1 MIPKESID
9 KTAEQGAIESRNIV
23 FLSGSNFSVETA
35 IAFTYRVSKYFMG
48 ADAKLIKHNDKEDN
62 TISFI
67 IRHDGG
73 DKFSYFCARC
83 FYYFFNFFPLKQ
95 AIINH
100 NPSSV
105 YIDAD
110 LVEDEVES
118 MKRYLESIQDDDLR
132 KIKANNNN
140 NNTIS

>member
-48 ADAKLIKHNDKEDN
+48 ADAKLIKHK
-62 TISFI
+62 
-67 IRHDGG
+67 

-83 FYYFFNFFPLKQ
+83 FYYFFNFFPLKH

-118 MKRYLESIQDDDLR
+118 MKRYLEPIQDDDLR

-140 NNTIS
+140 NTIS